1 MSESYLITDF
11 SEFCL
16 RLYQTLGEI
25 NQLNNLD
32 QYITRAQFDEIM
44 KNHVFK
50 DDDDYY
56 IEEEAVYEAM
66 CEASDL
72 LNGSLLSKMASKGLI
87 DCAWDDEKQDMIF
100 WATKEGKQLLENQ
113 DNK

>member
-44 KNHVFK
+44 KHAFQDLYVAKMGLKKGVPIFSLQTTIDANKIFK
-50 DDDDYY
+50 PESFEIGEDYSFRSK
-56 IEEEAVYEAM
+56 
-66 CEASDL
+66 AS
-72 LNGSLLSKMASKGLI
+72 
-87 DCAWDDEKQDMIF
+87 WDRVRDKLGI
-100 WATKEGKQLLENQ
+100 QL
-113 DNK
+113 